1 MSTED
6 SIQIV
11 AHATDFSEASAE
23 AFAHALRIAVAT
35 RSRLD
40 LLHVRDQR
48 SDEAWSSFPHV
59 REMLVKWGL
68 MPGDEPPFQIEA
80 KLGIKVT
87 KVEIQ
92 HHNPTDGL
100 FEFVLSHRPDLL
112 VLATHGREGLSRW
125 VRGSVSE
132 DLARRTHV
140 PTLFLGPNAQG
151 FVDRATGEIRLQ
163 RILVPVA
170 HEPPPLRGL
179 TRAAGFLAPLAVSPK
194 GCRLLHI
201 GAHPPTL
208 DGDIGETIGTEVE
221 LMDGPVIESIL
232 QAARGA
238 DLIVMPTAG
247 HRGFLDALRGSTTEQ
262 VLRQAP
268 CPVLAV
274 RTGM

>member
-1 MSTED
+1 MNPADE
-6 SIQIV
+6 IQIV
-11 AHATDFSEASAE
+11 AHATDFSEASAD
-23 AFAHALRIAVAT
+23 AFAHALRIALAT

-48 SDEAWSSFPHV
+48 SDAAWSSFPHV
-59 REMLVKWGL
+59 REVLAKWGL
-68 MPGDEPPFQIEA
+68 MHGDEPPSQIEA

-87 KVEIQ
+87 KVEIH

-100 FEFVLSHRPDLL
+100 FEFVLGHRPDLL

-125 VRGSVSE
+125 LSGSVSE
-132 DLARRTHV
+132 ELAARTHV

-151 FVDRATGEIRLQ
+151 FVDRGTGEMRLQ
-163 RILVPVA
+163 RVLVPVA
-170 HEPPPLRGL
+170 HEPPPWRSL
-179 TRAAGFLAPLAVSPK
+179 TRAAVLLAPLGSSPK
-194 GCRLLHI
+194 ACRLLHI

-208 DGDIGETIGTEVE
+208 DSDIRDAIGTEIEV
-221 LMDGPVIESIL
+221 MDGPVVESIL
-232 QAARGA
+232 QAARTA

-262 VLRQAP
+262 VLRQAS

-274 RTGM
+274 RTGI